1 MNAKRIKRRLI
12 MKNLRV
18 FLGVVSIVCALATG
32 AWATTIDFSGFTA
45 GTTTDPVS
53 GTVSFWAGAG
63 SSFNDTLVDDSL
75 TPGDNYLASGR
86 ADGTGLSPASGYDTF
101 IGVSKSSTAFGSVSF
116 DITSEFNFPSN
127 SGPNTTL
134 LLQAYL
140 GGSLVGSTSIGVSDT
155 LDHIMTLNFAGGADK
170 LYIYDDLNS
179 SGISEAF
186 HIDNFEYSE
195 YQQQGNVVPEP
206 STMILL
212 GAGLAGLAFLK
223 RRKA

>member
-1 MNAKRIKRRLI
+1 

-32 AWATTIDFSGFTA
+32 AWAATIDFSGFVV
-45 GTTTDPVS
+45 GTTDPVS

-63 SSFNDTLVDDSL
+63 SSYNDTYVDDFL
-75 TPGDNYLASGR
+75 APGNNYLASGR
-86 ADGTGLSPASGYDTF
+86 ADGTGNSPASGYDTF
-101 IGVSKSSTAFGSVSF
+101 IGVSKSGTAFGSVSF
-116 DITSEFNFPSN
+116 DITSEVNFPST

-134 LLQAYL
+134 WLQAYL
-140 GGSLVGSTSIGVSDT
+140 GGLLVGSTSIGVSDT
-155 LDHIMTLNFAGGADK
+155 SDHVMTLNFAGGADT

-179 SGISEAF
+179 SLLGEVF
-186 HIDNFEYSE
+186 HIDNFVYSE

-206 STMILL
+206 STMVLL